1 MTFTMFF
8 RHKKKNRMELGEIY
22 ILTEER
28 TATLDVKSDKPQ
40 RVSLI
45 VQDKL
50 GTPCFEQQINLEKGS
65 QTLQFPVEGLK
76 PGSYFV
82 WLHYGNHTKMVSF
95 KVNTS
100 TPLKPEPKKNFLLGA
115 KFFSW

>member
-1 MTFTMFF
+1 
-8 RHKKKNRMELGEIY
+8 MELGEIY

-28 TATLDVKSDKPQ
+28 TAVLDVKSEKPQ

-82 WLHYGNHTKMVSF
+82 WLHYGNLTKMASF
-95 KVNTS
+95 KMTTS
-100 TPLKPEPKKNFLLGA
+100 NPLKPEPKKNFLLSV